1 MRRGRKQRQA
11 LTFGRQPTLFLGQH
25 TLTLGQIQRGDFGR
39 HENIVGLLLCPYIPE
54 AYLLI
59 IMAADN
65 RRAKAV
71 GCAQIV
77 AAGAGELGL
86 DAGDAA

>member
-1 MRRGRKQRQA
+1 MCEGAEAGISFRYA
-11 LTFGRQPTLFLGQH
+11 ANTFLGQQ
-25 TLTLGQIQRGDFGR
+25 TLTLRQIQRGDFGR
-39 HENIVGLLLCPYIPE
+39 HENIVGLLLCPNIPE

-59 IMAADN
+59 IMAADY
-65 RRAKAV
+65 RRPQAV

-77 AAGAGELGL
+77 AAGAGKLGL